1 MCSRKNSYGRTS
13 SKMRLVIF
21 SLFNCLA
28 FTISLFGCGTIRTHN
43 INVAEIR
50 LPPQPLV
57 EPLPF
62 NVGVHYSEDFCTF
75 DTIQQIRIADFGITS
90 VYKITL
96 GKANIALFDYI
107 LSHAFE
113 QVTPAQHSSEDS
125 KVTKHIDII
134 IEPTVAWYSL
144 LTSPNMFSVRIAYAI
159 TLRIPD
165 GERLKPQ
172 FVTGHK
178 SVPTGKSFKPVATIL
193 TELTEMAMRE
203 VAAEFMTGFCSRTE
217 IRKFLYNQCNQ

>member
-43 INVAEIR
+43 INVAEIT

-62 NVGVHYSEDFCTF
+62 NVGVHYSEDFRTF

-107 LSHAFE
+107 LPHAFE
-113 QVTPAQHSSEDS
+113 QVTPVQHSCEDS
-125 KVTKHIDII
+125 KHTKNIDLI
-134 IEPTVAWYSL
+134 IEPTVADYSL
-144 LTSPNMFSVRIAYAI
+144 LVFPSMFAVRIKYAI
-159 TLRIPD
+159 TFCTPD
-165 GERLKPQ
+165 GEGLKPQ
-172 FVTGHK
+172 FIEGYK
-178 SVPTGKSFKPVATIL
+178 SVSTGMGNKPVATIFV
-193 TELTEMAMRE
+193 ELTEMAMRE
-203 VAAEFMTGFCSRTE
+203 VAAEFMTGVCKQEEIKQLFCKQSS
-217 IRKFLYNQCNQ
+217 Q